1 MLLVADANELFSVAI
16 KEGKNAEILVS
27 DKVELITPEFILSE
41 FKEHKEELLSK
52 THRSSEDFTKFLLV
66 IEDKIEVV
74 PTTELI
80 PFLKEAGLLT
90 PLTPDPDDVQYFAAA
105 LKYNCGIWSQDKEFK
120 KQSRV
125 KIYSTS
131 DLLKEFGL

>member
-90 PLTPDPDDVQYFAAA
+90 PDPDDVQYFAAA